1 MYITGKYLI
10 QSFKSEKPDPPSE
23 KKNYAGEKRED
34 DAGENGARRSASVVR
49 PERGRCQEELAPPTA
64 IVSVEFHCCRKKLFL
79 KGDVKKAL
87 TFAGYKKAF
96 GTAAAKV
103 AEQMCKG
110 VGKGQSL
117 AADFILMWKVENL
130 PFQIANAHHL
140 ISS

>member
-1 MYITGKYLI
+1 MGISKLKKPGELLNWEDI
-10 QSFKSEKPDPPSE
+10 QKMEYYWNVACEVLRLSPPSL
-23 KKNYAGEKRED
+23 GSFREAVND
-34 DAGENGARRSASVVR
+34 FVFSGFSIPKGLEDA
-49 PERGRCQEELAPPTA
+49 QW
-64 IVSVEFHCCRKKLFL
+64 HCR
-79 KGDVKKAL
+79 GDVKKAL

-130 PFQIANAHHL
+130 PFEIAIAHHL

>member
-1 MYITGKYLI
+1 MTVTCLPTLANRSKLWLSRNPLVGVIAEMVVVQKV
-10 QSFKSEKPDPPSE
+10 
-23 KKNYAGEKRED
+23 RERRCHINGD
-34 DAGENGARRSASVVR
+34 CCDARW
-49 PERGRCQEELAPPTA
+49 
-64 IVSVEFHCCRKKLFL
+64 HCR
-79 KGDVKKAL
+79 GDVKKAL

-130 PFQIANAHHL
+130 PFQIAIAHRL
-140 ISS
+140 MSS